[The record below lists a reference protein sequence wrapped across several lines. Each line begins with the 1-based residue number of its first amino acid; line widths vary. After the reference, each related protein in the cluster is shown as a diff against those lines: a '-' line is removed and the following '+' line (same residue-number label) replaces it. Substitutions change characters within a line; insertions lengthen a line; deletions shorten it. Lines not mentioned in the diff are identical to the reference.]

1 MPLSPETHH
10 IHTRGALVRTIHD
23 AGMLYGKRA
32 VIMGVAA
39 WLRIEDSM
47 DFQSAQGYA
56 LYMYSRKHD
65 QTVVGPELLRAIQH
79 RSGLWRSW
87 TLWVDYS

>member
-47 DFQSAQGYA
+47 DFQYAQRYA
-56 LYMYSRKHD
+56 LHVYSRKHESA
-65 QTVVGPELLRAIQH
+65 VGTDLLRAIQH
-79 RSGLWRSW
+79 RSDLWRTW
-87 TLWVDYS
+87 TLWVDYP